1 MFYLS
6 KNPNIIYVKVHRK
19 PTKPACLLMGFLM
32 DHLFKKGKILKTI
45 VNHNHIIC
53 LNEHYF
59 QGEIKFQGVNI

>member
-1 MFYLS
+1 
-6 KNPNIIYVKVHRK
+6 
-19 PTKPACLLMGFLM
+19 MGFLM